1 MYLQVLGNCPYAV
14 GVQGSSVSNWLDNDT
29 NPVPEMN
36 SAITFS
42 DQSTPEMM
50 FLFYLCGHCDY
61 IEVVMPNKISF
72 KK

>member
-1 MYLQVLGNCPYAV
+1 MQLVFSDPQTATC
-14 GVQGSSVSNWLDNDT
+14 LDNET

-36 SAITFS
+36 PAITFS
-42 DQSTPEMM
+42 DQSTPGII

-61 IEVVMPNKISF
+61 IDVVMPNKNAF